1 MKKTT
6 KSKKATPALKK
17 PAKKKEVKKKEKKVK
32 KTKPETGL
40 VVVTNPTNPSQQF
53 MVSSELADD
62 DAIEAELM
70 GRAMENYV
78 YSFSEKGKTVTGMTV
93 AGVNEMSRQLTK
105 NPKSGIKIRI
115 VPDSIKIEQNVGMGN
130 DLGVSVYLIAEN
142 MLTGETAIGTKFEPY
157 KKTGKNGS
165 YTNTFALEKA
175 VSKAERN
182 AKRKLIPEK
191 VAIEM
196 IKKFVQK
203 GNVQEISEHR
213 ADYFAPVESLPESPK
228 INYLAKLLSTLARE
242 AGINHKQITKP
253 DLEKMLDLFN
263 LYTGGSLQS
272 LRVSDNE
279 AKNLLN
285 EFLNCPKMMKK

>member
-17 PAKKKEVKKKEKKVK
+17 PAKKKEVKKKAVK
-32 KTKPETGL
+32 KSKKDEQAL
-40 VVVTNPTNPSQQF
+40 VVVTNPTNPTQQF
-53 MVSSELADD
+53 LVSSELADD

-70 GRAMENYV
+70 GRAMEHYV
-78 YSFSEKGKTVTGMTV
+78 YSFTEKGKTVTGMTV

-105 NPKSGIKIRI
+105 NSKSGIKIRI
-115 VPDSIKIEQNVGMGN
+115 VPDSIKIEQNIQMGN

-142 MLTGETAIGTKFEPY
+142 MLTGETAIGSKFEAY

-165 YTNTFALEKA
+165 YPNTFALEKA

-196 IKKFVQK
+196 IKKFVK
-203 GNVQEISEHR
+203 SGKVQDIPESR
-213 ADYFAPVESLPESPK
+213 ADYYAPPAETIEPPK
-228 INYLAKLLSTLARE
+228 INYLAKFLSTLARE

-263 LYTGGSLQS
+263 QYTGGSLQS

-285 EFLNCPKMMKK
+285 EFLNCPKMMNK